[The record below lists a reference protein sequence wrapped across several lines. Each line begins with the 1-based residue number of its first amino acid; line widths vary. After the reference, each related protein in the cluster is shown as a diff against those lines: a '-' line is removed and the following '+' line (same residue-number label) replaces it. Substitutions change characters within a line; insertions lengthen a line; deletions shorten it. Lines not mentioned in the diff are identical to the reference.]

1 MDRIGFVEIF
11 LMMFLVTLPFIILIT
26 VSMWKLY
33 TKANKPG
40 WAVIVPIY
48 STLVLLEIIRK
59 PWWWL
64 LLMMIPFAGIV
75 WAIWAVNLFVKSF
88 GKDEGFTIGVLFLP
102 YIFYPIL
109 AFSKSTQY
117 IYNNTNEMD
126 YIGKENY

>member
-11 LMMFLVTLPFIILIT
+11 LIMLLIMLPFIILIT

-40 WAVIVPIY
+40 WAVLVPIY

-88 GKDEGFTIGVLFLP
+88 GKD
-102 YIFYPIL
+102 
-109 AFSKSTQY
+109 
-117 IYNNTNEMD
+117 
-126 YIGKENY
+126 

>member
-1 MDRIGFVEIF
+1 MERVGLVEIF
-11 LMMFLVTLPFIILIT
+11 VLMLLITLPFIILIT

-64 LLMMIPFAGIV
+64 LLMMIPLVNIV
-75 WAIWAVNLFVKSF
+75 FVIWGTNLFVKSF

-109 AFSKSTQY
+109 AFNKSTQY